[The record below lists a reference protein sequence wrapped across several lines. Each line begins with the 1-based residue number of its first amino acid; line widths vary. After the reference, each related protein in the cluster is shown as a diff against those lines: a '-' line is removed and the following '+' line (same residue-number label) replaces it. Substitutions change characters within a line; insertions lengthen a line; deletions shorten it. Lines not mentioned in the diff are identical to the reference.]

1 MTRHHPDL
9 GSASDW
15 LNQISHAARS
25 IGSTTQIWVMTHH
38 QYGISAFVS
47 QTSFGGETSGSVV
60 KCRLFSQA
68 IENSKR
74 ISSHPLSSLGGQNK
88 DTSAASQTLP
98 TVIRSRLRCRPHI
111 VVRLGT
117 SLDPSAYAICFW
129 WSCAEEF
136 WGRDWT
142 GNPLLEGGSRK

>member
-15 LNQISHAARS
+15 LNQISHAARPT
-25 IGSTTQIWVMTHH
+25 GSTTQIWVMTHH

-74 ISSHPLSSLGGQNK
+74 ISSHPLISLGAQNK
-88 DTSAASQTLP
+88 DTSAAPQTLL

-117 SLDPSAYAICFW
+117 NLDPRAYAICFW

-142 GNPLLEGGSRK
+142 GNPLL

>member
-15 LNQISHAARS
+15 LNQISHAARP
-25 IGSTTQIWVMTHH
+25 IRSTTQIWVVTRH

-74 ISSHPLSSLGGQNK
+74 ISSHPLSSLGAQNK
-88 DTSAASQTLP
+88 DTSAAPQTLL

-117 SLDPSAYAICFW
+117 NLDPSAYAICFW

>member
-15 LNQISHAARS
+15 LNQISHAARP

-129 WSCAEEF
+129 WSCAEEL

>member
-15 LNQISHAARS
+15 LNQISHAARR

-74 ISSHPLSSLGGQNK
+74 ISSHPLSSLGAQNK
-88 DTSAASQTLP
+88 DTSAAPQTLL

-117 SLDPSAYAICFW
+117 NLDTSAYAICFW

>member
-15 LNQISHAARS
+15 LNQISHAARP
-25 IGSTTQIWVMTHH
+25 IRSTTQIWVVTRH

-47 QTSFGGETSGSVV
+47 QTSFGGETSGNVV
-60 KCRLFSQA
+60 KCRLFSQT

-74 ISSHPLSSLGGQNK
+74 ISSHPLSSLGAQNK
-88 DTSAASQTLP
+88 DTSAAPQTLL

-117 SLDPSAYAICFW
+117 NLDPSAYAICFW